1 MLTFVSIAF
10 TVFLCF
16 FLVLVTCVVLLFAA
30 AVHLLGQSAH
40 LHIQSRSSQRRVADW
55 QVIDAQYQFR
65 NVPPPLSD

>member
-1 MLTFVSIAF
+1 MLTFVPIAF

-30 AVHLLGQSAH
+30 AVRLLGQGAH
-40 LHIQSRSSQRRVADW
+40 LHTQSRSSHRRVADG